1 MAQALVEEYR
11 FGRIVIGGKAYERDL
26 IVTPSGVLSPWWR
39 KEGHLLT
46 LEDLGEAAEAQVDS
60 VVIGTGYSGMMEVL
74 DDVVERF
81 RKKGVKVY
89 IADTRKAVEIYNQL
103 VQKGAKVL
111 AAFHLT
117 C

>member
-1 MAQALVEEYR
+1 M
-11 FGRIVIGGKAYERDL
+11 
-26 IVTPSGVLSPWWR
+26 TPSGVLSPWWR

-74 DDVVERF
+74 DDVVEHF

>member
-1 MAQALVEEYR
+1 MAQALVEGYR
-11 FGRIVIGGKAYERDL
+11 FGRIKIGGKVYERDV
-26 IVTPSGVLSPWWR
+26 IVTPSGVICPWWR

-46 LEDLGEAAEAQVDS
+46 LEDLREAAEAQVDG

-74 DDVVERF
+74 DEVVEHF
-81 RKKGVKVY
+81 KKKGVKVY

-103 VQKGAKVL
+103 VQAGAKVI